1 MSHDECAG
9 RDDGPPGA
17 GRGDGR
23 PKSKREVVNMS
34 AVQVLIDG
42 QGVEVA
48 AVVPWAAWLAVADVA
63 RDRLPALF
71 DDLAGGG
78 RSAASDGDIARG
90 DGRSVG

>member
-1 MSHDECAG
+1 
-9 RDDGPPGA
+9 
-17 GRGDGR
+17 
-23 PKSKREVVNMS
+23 MS

-78 RSAASDGDIARG
+78 DRAASSDGDVARS